1 MKSAFNTAHIT
12 DYFTI
17 GGTST
22 TTTLTQKSGYYGQV
36 EPNFVFTPLESS
48 AGECAIEE
56 TTAGVIPN
64 NTIIVS
70 ATSVYDNSKS
80 GTSKI
85 TVA

>member
-1 MKSAFNTAHIT
+1 MKSALNDAKVT

-22 TTTLTQKSGYYGQV
+22 TTTLTQKSGYYGQAV
-36 EPNFVFTPLESS
+36 PEFEFTPATGSDGESS
-48 AGECAIEE
+48 IDE

-70 ATSVYDNSKS
+70 ATSVYDNTKV
-80 GTSKI
+80 GTAKI